1 MVKTAQKQSKSHFF
15 AIQRKKKMKMFG
27 GLKNKI
33 HICSGIFH
41 KTWI

>member
-1 MVKTAQKQSKSHFF
+1 MVKNTQKNRKSHFL
-15 AIQRKKKMKMFG
+15 AIRRKKKIKMFG